1 MAAAGRKAVKRGR
14 NARGRKYGGDEDDGE
29 PMGPISPSARRNARR
44 AGAVSEGSAGHSS
57 TAVELRSA
65 KLWVSGGGGS
75 VGVVKGRA
83 ERA

>member
-1 MAAAGRKAVKRGR
+1 MTKTMMSRWAQSHRRLAATLA
-14 NARGRKYGGDEDDGE
+14 
-29 PMGPISPSARRNARR
+29 

-75 VGVVKGRA
+75 VGVVKGREEHA
-83 ERA
+83 